1 MYSPV
6 VLERRTAK
14 SENGM
19 GRSDYGLNR
28 FFLGTASKPTRKIIS
43 KDAVGDIEPMIVPI
57 NGPSNPCIW
66 NTDLGTAEKDAAY
79 FYAGDAKTLGLFL
92 DGKVKYFTLAEGSS
106 IDSEIGDKNYLE

>member
-1 MYSPV
+1 
-6 VLERRTAK
+6 
-14 SENGM
+14 M

-28 FFLGTASKPTRKIIS
+28 FSWDSLKPTRKIIS

-66 NTDLGTAEKDAAY
+66 NTDLGTEKDAAY

-92 DGKVKYFTLAEGSS
+92 DGKLN
-106 IDSEIGDKNYLE
+106 IYLLKAQV